1 MPEIVLAGQTVPYTV
16 RRSKRARAVSLRI
29 DAERGLQVVV
39 PWDAPAVD
47 VTRLLHGRAEWILRH
62 QERLQPGPQRQY
74 VTGEI
79 LPLLDAT
86 LRLEVAALANRTRM
100 TVALRGEALV
110 VRLGGSV
117 PEAER
122 GVLVRGARTAELAA
136 QHGFSYG
143 RVMIRDQRT
152 RWGSCSSKQNLNF
165 NWRLMLAPAAAVD
178 YVILH
183 ELFHL
188 REMNHSRRFWAQ
200 VAACCPDYRRWVDWF
215 KACGAELVL

>member
-122 GVLVRGARTAELAA
+122 GVLVRDALKAWYMAQARDYIGARTAELSA
-136 QHGFSYG
+136 QHGFS
-143 RVMIRDQRT
+143 
-152 RWGSCSSKQNLNF
+152 
-165 NWRLMLAPAAAVD
+165 
-178 YVILH
+178 
-183 ELFHL
+183 
-188 REMNHSRRFWAQ
+188 
-200 VAACCPDYRRWVDWF
+200 
-215 KACGAELVL
+215 